1 MLVNTADSVWAFELT
16 QRAEEIAGR
25 LGVGRVRFAPGPL
38 ATADPPPPSPPP
50 VPSHEQRRRAAA
62 GIAAPIADENLRK
75 TVEKVVGLSLASGR
89 SDRLL

>member
-1 MLVNTADSVWAFELT
+1 VLVNTADSVWAFELT

-50 VPSHEQRRRAAA
+50 VPSPEQRRRAAE
-62 GIAAPIADENLRK
+62 IAKEIGDRTLRGR
-75 TVEKVVGLSLASGR
+75 VEEAVALSLAAGRAGR
-89 SDRLL
+89 SV